1 LGAKVVIC
9 GRTAAKLDAARADQ
23 GSVFMKTCDIREPM
37 QVEESVKA
45 MLGEWGRIDIVV
57 NNAEA
62 VPAAGATDLAERL
75 PR

>member
-1 LGAKVVIC
+1 
-9 GRTAAKLDAARADQ
+9 
-23 GSVFMKTCDIREPM
+23 MKTCDIREPM